1 MQHRNALHPQAETL
15 ADIAF
20 RAYDVLGS
28 AADLTPRNPAVC
40 HALDDLFRQTSFLS
54 EHLSRAEGEA
64 LLQSFDPHFLREFC
78 DLLNRAEEEMEYYW
92 SSKLFAS
99 YNPSYDSL
107 RHFIYWDNYVALVT
121 KEYALLQ
128 AHDAPMKGKAC
139 FVGQG
144 PLPMTM
150 LIYNHL
156 TNAVCCGVD
165 IALRATRNAQRLS
178 AVLQSENCAYVR
190 EDGCTH
196 DYKDCDIVFIASLV
210 PVKDQIIEKIMRDRC
225 GKTTYI
231 LVRTA
236 EHLSRIYYEPY
247 EGVANG
253 LTFLGKT
260 PYGRDC
266 INTTLLYRLN

>member
-1 MQHRNALHPQAETL
+1 MRHLNLAPQAETL
-15 ADIAF
+15 AETAF
-20 RAYDVLGS
+20 RVYDVLGS

-40 HALDDLFRQTSFLS
+40 YVLDDLFRQTSDLA
-54 EHLSRAEGEA
+54 ERLDAKEGEI
-64 LLQSFDPHFLREFC
+64 LLRSFDPQFLNEFRT
-78 DLLNRAEEEMEYYW
+78 LLNRAEEEMEYYW

-99 YNPSYDSL
+99 ADPRYDSL
-107 RHFIYWDNYVALVT
+107 RDFIYWENYVALVT
-121 KEYALLQ
+121 KEQDLLTE
-128 AHDAPMKGKAC
+128 HGAPLLGKAC

-156 TNAVCCGVD
+156 TGAVCEGVD

-178 AVLQSENCAYVR
+178 AVLRSENCSYVR
-190 EDGCTH
+190 EDGCVH
-196 DYKDCDIVFIASLV
+196 DYTDCDIVFIASLV
-210 PVKDQIIEKIMRDRC
+210 PVKDEIIQKIIADR
-225 GKTTYI
+225 GDKKTYI

-247 EGVANG
+247 QGNAAG
-253 LTFLGKT
+253 LKLLGKT
-260 PYGRDC
+260 PYGSDC